1 MKTTPTSLRTSLRV
15 LTCAAA
21 LAVTGAYAD
30 AKTPDDP
37 PAATARTDH
46 GSSLERGDRRFLE
59 KAAKAGQEEVEISK
73 IALERTTNADVKN
86 FAQMMLDD
94 HGRANEEVAAL
105 AQKYNV
111 ELPAKGTDE
120 DKWRRRDAKDFDR
133 DYVKKMVSA
142 HKDAVELFQ
151 KEAKDGTAP
160 DVLEFARKTLPKLER
175 HYERANDLKKMVR

>member
-1 MKTTPTSLRTSLRV
+1 M

-21 LAVTGAYAD
+21 LAITGAYAEANAATD
-30 AKTPDDP
+30 T
-37 PAATARTDH
+37 PAATARTES
-46 GSSLERGDRRFLE
+46 GSPLNHGDRRFLE

-73 IALERTTNADVKN
+73 VALERTTNADVKT

-111 ELPAKGTDE
+111 ELPAKGADE

-133 DYVKKMVSA
+133 DYVKKMVSD
-142 HKDAVELFQ
+142 HKDAVELFR

-160 DVLEFARKTLPKLER
+160 DILEFARKTLPKLEH